1 MAFKTTITSSQI
13 ANLQWLNT
21 TGSSNYE
28 KVDLKQLNSLLDY
41 YGLMALENI
50 NKKMIEK
57 SVINTGD
64 MGKTMHYKTTSDE
77 NVDTLS
83 IYIKDYY
90 RFVDKGVKGVK
101 YDKNAP
107 QSPYRFKTLTGMTK
121 TGRESIKS
129 LITSGRAKVR
139 SITQSA
145 SKTESKGLG
154 FKGKKSLIDRQTDT
168 LIYLIKK
175 HGIKATNFFKE
186 GFEET
191 FKTLEKDLGE
201 ALSTD
206 IAINI
211 VTL

>member
-1 MAFKTTITSSQI
+1 MAVKIDMTSSQI
-13 ANLQWLNT
+13 ANLTWLNQQ
-21 TGSSNYE
+21 GSASYE
-28 KVDLKQLNSLLDY
+28 NVDLKRLNALLDY
-41 YGLMALENI
+41 YGLLALRNI
-50 NKKMIEK
+50 NKKIIEK
-57 SVINTGD
+57 GVVNSGD
-64 MGKTMHYKTTSDE
+64 MAKTMYYELTDDN

-101 YDKNAP
+101 FDKNAP
-107 QSPYRFKTLTGMTK
+107 QSPYRFKTLTGMSK

-139 SITQSA
+139 SIRQSA

>member
-1 MAFKTTITSSQI
+1 MAVKANITSNQI
-13 ANLQWLNT
+13 ANLTWLNEQGNAT
-21 TGSSNYE
+21 LE
-28 KVDLKQLNSLLDY
+28 KVDLKRLNALLDY
-41 YGLMALENI
+41 YGLLALKNI
-50 NKKMIEK
+50 NKKIIDK
-57 SVINTGD
+57 GVVNSGD
-64 MGKTMHYKTTSDE
+64 MGKTMYYELTDDN
-77 NVDTLS
+77 NVDTIS

-101 YDKNAP
+101 FDKNAP
-107 QSPYRFKTLTGMTK
+107 QSPYKFKTLTGMSK

-139 SITQSA
+139 AITQSA
-145 SKTESKGLG
+145 SKTESKGLSH
-154 FKGKKSLIDRQTDT
+154 KGKRSLIDTQTDT

>member
-1 MAFKTTITSSQI
+1 MAVKADMTSNQI
-13 ANLQWLNT
+13 ANLTWLNEQ
-21 TGSSNYE
+21 GNASFEN
-28 KVDLKQLNSLLDY
+28 VDLKRLNALLDY
-41 YGLMALENI
+41 YGLLALRNI
-50 NKKMIEK
+50 NKKIIEK
-57 SVINTGD
+57 GVVNSGD
-64 MGKTMHYKTTSDE
+64 MAKTMYYELTDDN

-101 YDKNAP
+101 FDKNAP
-107 QSPYRFKTLTGMTK
+107 QSPYRFKTLTGMSK

-139 SITQSA
+139 SIKQSA